1 MVSRN
6 ESDCKKR
13 SNKKK
18 YPLQILPYTIL
29 HAITLRFRKSIHLPQ
44 ETLVYPP
51 NMYFPPTLII
61 VTVGPL
67 WSHRLWKVLAAQP
80 STDARQQRLHCEDLL
95 ETGLSKVLKYV
106 K

>member
-18 YPLQILPYTIL
+18 YPLQILPYPIL
-29 HAITLRFRKSIHLPQ
+29 HAITLRFRKSFHLPQ
-44 ETLVYPP
+44 ETLAYPP

-67 WSHRLWKVLAAQP
+67 LSHRLWKVLAAQP
-80 STDARQQRLHCEDLL
+80 STDARQQRLHREDLL